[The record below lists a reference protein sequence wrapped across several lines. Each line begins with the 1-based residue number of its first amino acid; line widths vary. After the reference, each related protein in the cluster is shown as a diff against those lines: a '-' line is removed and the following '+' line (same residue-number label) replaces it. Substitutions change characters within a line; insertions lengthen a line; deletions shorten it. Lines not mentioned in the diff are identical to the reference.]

1 MQIRLSKTLRRH
13 LDVGMREAQRTG
25 NIQVMADLAF
35 LSLVKEG
42 MSHAS
47 HILRK
52 LLKDWE
58 IYQLTTR
65 IEKDCARAGIPAPGM
80 PGVPSAEQWI
90 SGAVAGIT
98 GYCLAGAMLP
108 ARARGVASAQ
118 TAIANSGHFMQWI
131 ADSPELISARHLE
144 TVGVTSEKISEYL
157 INMPA
162 DEDYYL
168 DMKLLEQLGKPQ
180 VLKIQ
185 LENLRSEN
193 DEGDEDIPIR
203 QTRTS
208 GRTAKNRARAML
220 EQFGTNLSE
229 AARNGG
235 IDPVIGREKEIER
248 LIQILGRRKKNNPIL
263 VGEAGV
269 GKSAIVEGL
278 ALRMASGDIPQSLD
292 GKEIFSLD
300 IASLVA
306 GTKYRGE
313 FEQRIKGLLNELQKN
328 KDIILFIDEIHT
340 IAGAGSTQ
348 GSLDTANI
356 LKPSLAR
363 GELQCIGATTLDEYR
378 EHIESDSALERRFQK
393 IIVEPT
399 TREQTLT
406 ILEKIKG
413 QYEKHHSV
421 SYSDE
426 ALRACVDLTERY
438 VTDRQFPDKA
448 IDVLDEAGSKAR
460 IFGHTEPVMIKELE
474 AALWELEARMVESRE
489 TGIPEG
495 AADRLR
501 AMGLREKID
510 EYRAEWQRNLSMNP
524 IEIRGSHIEEVIT
537 SMTGIPVEKVSQ
549 GEKKKLGNME
559 DHLRSRVIGQESAVS
574 KVTKSIQRSRTGL
587 KDPNKPIG
595 VFMFVGP
602 TGVGK
607 THLAKELSKWM
618 FDKPDS
624 LIRVDMSEYSEKHNV
639 SRMIGSPLG
648 YVGYNEGGQLTEAV
662 RRQPYAV
669 ILFDEI
675 EKAHPDVFNIML
687 QIFDDGQLT
696 DGLGR
701 KVDFRN
707 TVIIMTSNVGSR
719 AAVQKPK
726 AVGYKT
732 PVKERIEQLGRES
745 QYRGALERTFAPEFI
760 NRIDDIVIFNTLLP
774 EDIQK
779 IVTLELEG
787 LTARARSLGYSLN
800 VTPKARRTLATLGYE
815 SRYGVRS
822 LKRTILDLVEEPIA
836 QLIVSGRLEAG
847 DTIRVESRGQR
858 IEVVKQVPVLK
869 KSC

>member
-1 MQIRLSKTLRRH
+1 MSKTLRRH
-13 LDVGMREAQRTG
+13 LDAGMLEARRTG
-25 NIQVMADLAF
+25 NVPVMLDLAF

-42 MSHAS
+42 MSHAG

-65 IEKDCARAGIPAPGM
+65 IEKACAKAGIPTSGIP
-80 PGVPSAEQWI
+80 PDGVENASAEQRMAT
-90 SGAVAGIT
+90 AVAGIG
-98 GYCLAGAMLP
+98 GYCLAGNMLP
-108 ARARGVASAQ
+108 AHGPSPTGTRV
-118 TAIANSGHFMQWI
+118 AIANSGHFLLWI
-131 ADSPELISARHLE
+131 IDNPELISSQELRAS
-144 TVGVTSEKISEYL
+144 GVTSENVSEYL

-168 DMKLLEQLGKPQ
+168 DMKILEQLGRPQ

-185 LENLRSEN
+185 LENIGEN
-193 DEGDEDIPIR
+193 AGDESGDDVPIR
-203 QTRTS
+203 PA
-208 GRTAKNRARAML
+208 GRSARPAKSRAKTML
-220 EQFGTNLSE
+220 DQFGTNLSV
-229 AARNGG
+229 AAAKGE
-235 IDPVIGREKEIER
+235 IDPVIGRRKEIER

-278 ALRMASGDIPQSLD
+278 ALRIASGDVPQTLA

-313 FEQRIKGLLNELQKN
+313 FEQRIKGLITELQKN
-328 KDIILFIDEIHT
+328 KDVILFIDEIHT

-399 TREQTLT
+399 TKEQTLC
-406 ILEKIKG
+406 ILENIKE
-413 QYEKHHSV
+413 QYEKHHCV
-421 SYSDE
+421 SYSDD

-438 VTDRQFPDKA
+438 ITDRQFPDKA

-460 IFGHTEPVMIKELE
+460 LFGSKEPALVKELE
-474 AALWELEARMVESRE
+474 TALWEMEARMVENGKQNP
-489 TGIPEG
+489 T
-495 AADRLR
+495 DKLR
-501 AMGLREKID
+501 AMTLREKIA
-510 EYRAEWQRNLSMNP
+510 ECRAEWQRDLSMNP
-524 IEIRGSHIEEVIT
+524 VAIEASHIEEVIT

-549 GEKKKLGNME
+549 GEKKKLHRME
-559 DHLRSRVIGQESAVS
+559 EYLRSRVIGQDSAVS
-574 KVTKSIQRSRTGL
+574 KVTRSIQRSRTGL

-607 THLAKELSKWM
+607 THLAKELSRWM

-639 SRMIGSPLG
+639 SRMIGSPPG

-687 QIFDDGQLT
+687 QIFDEGQLT

-719 AAVQKPK
+719 AVAQKPK

-732 PVKERIEQLGRES
+732 PAKERTEILGKEA

-760 NRIDDIVIFNTLLP
+760 NRIDDIVIFNTLSE

-779 IVTLELEG
+779 IVGLELTG
-787 LTARARSLGYSLN
+787 LVARATTLGYGLN
-800 VTPKARRTLATLGYE
+800 VTPKARKTLANLGYE
-815 SRYGVRS
+815 PRYGVRS

-836 QLIVSGRLEAG
+836 QLIVSGKLSYG
-847 DTIRVESRGQR
+847 DTIRVEGRGEK
-858 IEVVKQVPVLK
+858 IEVVKQVPMLK